1 MAQASSNA
9 QREPS
14 MEEILASIRR
24 IIEDSDTGEGDTGS
38 GNSQETAADVG
49 DSSERSAEPEASS
62 VDSDAETEVAA
73 SEPAEADFESIT
85 GDDIEA
91 AATDEPTH
99 VVHEDAEVRSFRAE
113 LSDDE
118 PESSSDEA
126 SQAADTSMSALSLAD
141 IQAEVEKQV
150 SSEEPEVVDTE
161 KQETEA
167 PASEDT
173 AASDDAVESA
183 ADSTADDTS
192 EETTDT
198 ITQVDNESETAT
210 AAEQSGE
217 GSLAALAESIMA
229 EDMDAMRE
237 GLTGPSDATSEQETA
252 RDMSPGTHAPIISER
267 AGRQV
272 AAAFDELSDAF
283 SQTRQKSFDEMAEDM
298 MRPMLQDWLDNNL
311 PVLVERLVRE
321 EIDRVARGA
330 SRS

>member
-24 IIEDSDTGEGDTGS
+24 IIEDSDTGEESAGS
-38 GNSQETAADVG
+38 GNSQESATTASVEEV
-49 DSSERSAEPEASS
+49 SEETAEPSTMAANPETGEEVTAESS
-62 VDSDAETEVAA
+62 AA
-73 SEPAEADFESIT
+73 NFESIT
-85 GDDIEA
+85 GDDIQA
-91 AATDEPTH
+91 ASGEEPAADK
-99 VVHEDAEVRSFRAE
+99 HEDAEVSSFRAE
-113 LSDDE
+113 LTADDE
-118 PESSSDEA
+118 TDEA
-126 SQAADTSMSALSLAD
+126 SQPADSSMNALSLAD
-141 IQAEVEKQV
+141 IQAEVAKQV
-150 SSEEPEVVDTE
+150 STEEPEFAGAEIKEQDSGPLADAKSENESADEATAAPVEEAFVA
-161 KQETEA
+161 ETEA
-167 PASEDT
+167 ETP
-173 AASDDAVESA
+173 
-183 ADSTADDTS
+183 ADD
-192 EETTDT
+192 
-198 ITQVDNESETAT
+198 
-210 AAEQSGE
+210 EQSGG
-217 GSLAALAESIMA
+217 GSLAELAESIMS

-237 GLTGPSDATSEQETA
+237 GLTGPSTEVSQQETA
-252 RDMSPGTHAPIISER
+252 EDSQFSAHAPIISEQ